1 MKIKPDKADQM
12 FSKAIRL
19 RDKKCVRCHS
29 PVRFNDQGVPV
40 SHQASHFYGRSRE
53 STRFSLDN
61 VDTLCHGCHKIWG
74 SDDKEAYRDF
84 KVKQLGK
91 KGFQAL
97 TVEAMTIKK
106 KDRKMAYIIAKKL
119 FEEEK

>member
-1 MKIKPDKADQM
+1 MP
-12 FSKAIRL
+12 
-19 RDKKCVRCHS
+19 CH
-29 PVRFNDQGVPV
+29 R
-40 SHQASHFYGRSRE
+40 
-53 STRFSLDN
+53 
-61 VDTLCHGCHKIWG
+61 IWG